1 MKDSNSEQRS
11 IAKMNGRQVVT
22 FMVQRSK
29 GSSEVTAYDAA
40 WKELK
45 KLEKEN
51 PRVHFSEVFNTVD
64 YTKSQYRSAMEG
76 LIEGA
81 ILAVLVVLLF
91 LRDIRATLISAVSI
105 PLSAIPAFWF
115 MGMLGILLASV
126 VE

>member
-1 MKDSNSEQRS
+1 MMR
-11 IAKMNGRQVVT
+11 
-22 FMVQRSK
+22 
-29 GSSEVTAYDAA
+29 A

-51 PRVHFSEVFNTVD
+51 PKVHFSEVFNTVD

-91 LRDIRATLISAVSI
+91 LRDIRATADFR
-105 PLSAIPAFWF
+105 AGHPA
-115 MGMLGILLASV
+115 LGDPGLLPS
-126 VE
+126 